1 MPSIER
7 EFRNMRPL
15 EIVRS
20 EEGTE
25 EQYQVRGYAT
35 TFDDEYEL
43 YNDGEYIIKESIAPE
58 AFRDTD
64 MSDVVFQ
71 YNHTGRVFARTKNE
85 TLKLS
90 TDGHGLLVDA
100 DLSKTSASRS
110 LFEDIDAKLID
121 QMSFAFVVST
131 VERTTVEDTEA
142 RTYTVHR
149 RITGIKKLY
158 DVSAVDFPANPNTE
172 ISARSTIDGEIE
184 MLKTERSLAQ
194 AKAEALAKLDSK
206 SNEKED

>member
-1 MPSIER
+1 MASAER
-7 EFRNMRPL
+7 EFRSMRPL

-20 EEGTE
+20 EEGA
-25 EQYQVRGYAT
+25 EQFQVRGYAT

-43 YNDGEYIIKESIAPE
+43 YNDGEIILMESIAPD
-58 AFRDTD
+58 AFRNTD
-64 MSDVVFQ
+64 MTDVVFQ

-85 TLKLS
+85 TLKLT
-90 TDGHGLLVDA
+90 TDEHGLLVDA

-110 LFEDIDAKLID
+110 LFEDIDARLID

-184 MLKTERSLAQ
+184 MLKTERSLAL
-194 AKAEALAKLDSK
+194 AKAEALAKLES
-206 SNEKED
+206 KED

>member
-20 EEGTE
+20 EEGA

-43 YNDGEYIIKESIAPE
+43 YNDGEYIILESIAPE

>member
-1 MPSIER
+1 MASAER
-7 EFRNMRPL
+7 EFRSMRPL
-15 EIVRS
+15 QIVRS

-25 EQYQVRGYAT
+25 AQYQVRGYAT
-35 TFDDEYEL
+35 TFDEEYEL
-43 YNDGEYIIKESIAPE
+43 YNDGELILMESIAPD
-58 AFRDTD
+58 AFRNTD

-71 YNHTGRVFARTKNE
+71 YNHSGRVVARTKNE
-85 TLKLS
+85 TLKLT
-90 TDGHGLLVDA
+90 TDEHGLLVDA

-110 LFEDIDAKLID
+110 LFEDIDARLID

-131 VERTTVEDTEA
+131 VERTTVEDKEA

-184 MLKTERSLAQ
+184 MLKTERSLAR
-194 AKAEALAKLDSK
+194 AKAEALAKLDK
-206 SNEKED
+206 KED

>member
-1 MPSIER
+1 MASNTER
-7 EFRNMRPL
+7 EFRSMRPL

-25 EQYQVRGYAT
+25 AQYQVRGYAT
-35 TFDDEYEL
+35 TFDEEYEL
-43 YNDGEYIIKESIAPE
+43 YNDGELILMESIAPD
-58 AFRDTD
+58 AFRNTD

-71 YNHTGRVFARTKNE
+71 YNHSGRVFARTKNE
-85 TLKLS
+85 TLKLT
-90 TDGHGLLVDA
+90 TDEHGLLVDA

-110 LFEDIDAKLID
+110 LFEDIDARLID

-131 VERTTVEDTEA
+131 VERTTVEDREA

-194 AKAEALAKLDSK
+194 AKAEALAKLDK
-206 SNEKED
+206 KED

>member
-1 MPSIER
+1 MASAER
-7 EFRNMRPL
+7 EFRSMRPL

-20 EEGTE
+20 EEGA
-25 EQYQVRGYAT
+25 EQFQVRGYAT

-43 YNDGEYIIKESIAPE
+43 YNDGEIILMESIAPD
-58 AFRDTD
+58 AFRNTD
-64 MSDVVFQ
+64 MTDVVFQ

-85 TLKLS
+85 TLKLT
-90 TDGHGLLVDA
+90 TDEHGLLVDA

-110 LFEDIDAKLID
+110 LFEDIDARLID

-184 MLKTERSLAQ
+184 MLKTERLLAL
-194 AKAEALAKLDSK
+194 AKAEALAKLES
-206 SNEKED
+206 KED

>member
-20 EEGTE
+20 EEGA

-110 LFEDIDAKLID
+110 LFEDIDARLID

-172 ISARSTIDGEIE
+172 ISARSIIDGEIE
-184 MLKTERSLAQ
+184 MLKTERSLAM
-194 AKAEALAKLDSK
+194 AKAEALAKLEK
-206 SNEKED
+206 KED

>member
-1 MPSIER
+1 MASAER
-7 EFRNMRPL
+7 EFRSMRPL
-15 EIVRS
+15 QIVRS

-25 EQYQVRGYAT
+25 PQFQVRGYAT
-35 TFDDEYEL
+35 TFDEEYEL
-43 YNDGEYIIKESIAPE
+43 YNDGEIILMESIAPD
-58 AFRDTD
+58 AFRNTD

-71 YNHTGRVFARTKNE
+71 YNHSGRVFARTKNE
-85 TLKLS
+85 TLKLT
-90 TDGHGLLVDA
+90 TDEHGLLVDA

-110 LFEDIDAKLID
+110 LFEDIDARLID

-131 VERTTVEDTEA
+131 VERTTVEDREA

-194 AKAEALAKLDSK
+194 AKAEALAKLDK
-206 SNEKED
+206 KED

>member
-1 MPSIER
+1 MASNTER
-7 EFRNMRPL
+7 EFRSMRPL
-15 EIVRS
+15 QIVRS
-20 EEGTE
+20 EEGIE
-25 EQYQVRGYAT
+25 AQYQVRGYAT
-35 TFDDEYEL
+35 TFDEEYEL
-43 YNDGEYIIKESIAPE
+43 YNDGELILMESIAPD
-58 AFRDTD
+58 AFRNTD

-71 YNHTGRVFARTKNE
+71 YNHSGRVFARTKND
-85 TLKLS
+85 TLKLT
-90 TDGHGLLVDA
+90 TDEHGLLVDA

-110 LFEDIDAKLID
+110 LFEDIDARLID

-131 VERTTVEDTEA
+131 VERTTVEDREA

-184 MLKTERSLAQ
+184 MLKTERSLAR
-194 AKAEALAKLDSK
+194 AKAEALAKL
-206 SNEKED
+206 NLETKED

>member
-1 MPSIER
+1 MASNTER
-7 EFRNMRPL
+7 EFRSMRPL
-15 EIVRS
+15 QIVRS

-25 EQYQVRGYAT
+25 AQYQVRGYAT
-35 TFDDEYEL
+35 TFDEEYEL
-43 YNDGEYIIKESIAPE
+43 YNDGEIILMESIAPD
-58 AFRDTD
+58 AFRNTD

-71 YNHTGRVFARTKNE
+71 YNHSGRVFARTKNE
-85 TLKLS
+85 TLKLT
-90 TDGHGLLVDA
+90 TDEHGLLVDA

-110 LFEDIDAKLID
+110 LFEDIDARLID

-131 VERTTVEDTEA
+131 VERTTVEDREA

-184 MLKTERSLAQ
+184 MLKTERSLAR
-194 AKAEALAKLDSK
+194 AKAEALAKLDK
-206 SNEKED
+206 KED

>member
-1 MPSIER
+1 MASAER
-7 EFRNMRPL
+7 EFRSMRPL

-20 EEGTE
+20 EEGA
-25 EQYQVRGYAT
+25 EQFQVRGYAT

-43 YNDGEYIIKESIAPE
+43 YNDGTYIINESIAPD
-58 AFRDTD
+58 AFRNTD
-64 MSDVVFQ
+64 MTDVVFQ

-85 TLKLS
+85 TLKLT
-90 TDGHGLLVDA
+90 TDEHGLLVDA

-110 LFEDIDAKLID
+110 LFEDIDARLID
-121 QMSFAFVVST
+121 QMSFAFVVSQ
-131 VERTTVEDTEA
+131 VERTTVEDEEA

-184 MLKTERSLAQ
+184 MLETERSLAL
-194 AKAEALAKLDSK
+194 AKAEALAKLES
-206 SNEKED
+206 KED

>member
-1 MPSIER
+1 MPSTER
-7 EFRNMRPL
+7 EFRSMRPL

-20 EEGTE
+20 EEGSETS
-25 EQYQVRGYAT
+25 YQVRGYAT

-71 YNHTGRVFARTKNE
+71 YNHMGRVFARTKNE

-110 LFEDIDAKLID
+110 IFEDIDTKLID
-121 QMSFAFVVST
+121 QMSFAFTIST
-131 VERTTVEDTEA
+131 VERSTVEDTEA

-194 AKAEALAKLDSK
+194 AKAEALAKL
-206 SNEKED
+206 NLETKED

>member
-20 EEGTE
+20 EEGA

-43 YNDGEYIIKESIAPE
+43 YNDGEFIILESIAPE

-184 MLKTERSLAQ
+184 MLKTERSLAM
-194 AKAEALAKLDSK
+194 AKAEALAKLEK
-206 SNEKED
+206 KED

>member
-35 TFDDEYEL
+35 TFDEEYEL
-43 YNDGEYIIKESIAPE
+43 YNDGEIILMESIAPE

-64 MSDVVFQ
+64 MRDVVFQ
-71 YNHTGRVFARTKNE
+71 YNHEGRVLARTKNE
-85 TLKLS
+85 TLKLT
-90 TDGHGLLVDA
+90 TDEHGLLVDA
-100 DLSKTSASRS
+100 DLSKTSAARS
-110 LFEDIDAKLID
+110 LFEDIDARLID

-172 ISARSTIDGEIE
+172 ISARSIIDGEIE
-184 MLKTERSLAQ
+184 MLKTERSLAM

>member
-1 MPSIER
+1 MASAER
-7 EFRNMRPL
+7 EFRSMRPL

-20 EEGTE
+20 EEGA
-25 EQYQVRGYAT
+25 EQFQVRGYAA

-43 YNDGEYIIKESIAPE
+43 YNDGMYIVKESIAPD
-58 AFRDTD
+58 AFRNTD
-64 MSDVVFQ
+64 MTDVVFQ

-85 TLKLS
+85 TLKLT
-90 TDGHGLLVDA
+90 TDEHGLLVDA
-100 DLSKTSASRS
+100 DLSKTSAARS
-110 LFEDIDAKLID
+110 LFEDIDARLID
-121 QMSFAFVVST
+121 QMSFAFVVSQ
-131 VERTTVEDTEA
+131 VERTTVEDEEA

-184 MLKTERSLAQ
+184 MLKTERSLAL
-194 AKAEALAKLDSK
+194 AKAEALAKLES
-206 SNEKED
+206 KED

>member
-1 MPSIER
+1 MASAER
-7 EFRNMRPL
+7 EYRQMRPL

-20 EEGTE
+20 EEGTGT
-25 EQYQVRGYAT
+25 QYQVRGYAT

-43 YNDGEYIIKESIAPE
+43 YNDGEFIILESIAPE

-110 LFEDIDAKLID
+110 LFEDIDARLID
-121 QMSFAFVVST
+121 QMSFAFVISQ

-142 RTYTVHR
+142 RTYTVHL

-172 ISARSTIDGEIE
+172 ISARSIIDGEIE
-184 MLKTERSLAQ
+184 MLKTERSLAR
-194 AKAEALAKLDSK
+194 AKAEALAKLVK
-206 SNEKED
+206 KED